1 MELTGQYQIS
11 ASQDRVWH
19 ALNDAEVL
27 RASIPGIESLEKKSD
42 TEFVASLTAKIGPVK
57 VKFAGTV
64 TLTELNPPH
73 SYKITGEGKGGAAGF
88 AKGVCQVNLDSETE
102 KTVLRYNA
110 DAQVGGKL
118 AQIGSRMISGA
129 AKKLA
134 DEFFSSFVKQLEQ
147 DGESELS
154 QLDEKKQADEPKQ
167 TVLPGRAT
175 IRPVFWIVS
184 LLLIVSALLWAFS

>member
-1 MELTGQYQIS
+1 M
-11 ASQDRVWH
+11 
-19 ALNDAEVL
+19 
-27 RASIPGIESLEKKSD
+27 
-42 TEFVASLTAKIGPVK
+42 
-57 VKFAGTV
+57 
-64 TLTELNPPH
+64 
-73 SYKITGEGKGGAAGF
+73 
-88 AKGVCQVNLDSETE
+88 
-102 KTVLRYNA
+102 LRYNA

-118 AQIGSRMISGA
+118 AQIGSRLISGA

-154 QLDEKKQADEPKQ
+154 QPDEKKQADEPKQ

-184 LLLIVSALLWAFS
+184 LLLIVAALLWVFS

>member
-73 SYKITGEGKGGAAGF
+73 SYKIIGEGKGGVAGF
-88 AKGVCQVNLDSETE
+88 AKGVCQVNLDSEAE

-134 DEFFSSFVKQLEQ
+134 DDFFSSFVEQLEQ

-154 QLDEKKQADEPKQ
+154 QPDENKQADAPKQ
-167 TVLPGRAT
+167 TVVSGRAT

-184 LLLIVSALLWAFS
+184 LLLIVAALLWGFS